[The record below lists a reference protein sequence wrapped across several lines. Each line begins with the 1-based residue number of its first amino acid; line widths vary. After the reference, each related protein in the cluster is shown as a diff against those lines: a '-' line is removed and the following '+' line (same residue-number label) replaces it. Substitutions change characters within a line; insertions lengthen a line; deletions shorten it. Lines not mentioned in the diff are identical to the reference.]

1 MENLICLLRMQLDL
15 NLGTSTRNPH
25 TASKAVDVKALA
37 KLSIEAGFLD
47 SVREHPYPHIQGIQV
62 LSDRKMLDHTICS
75 LSFDHLR
82 FGNFVVVLITE
93 KQSKVSIGL
102 FWTWQVQNAV
112 WGWLIVPGP
121 VSSSFG
127 YLWTLMIFMFFNT
140 PTHKSGKQC
149 ATNSL

>member
-1 MENLICLLRMQLDL
+1 MENLICLLRMQLNL

-47 SVREHPYPHIQGIQV
+47 SVREHPYPHIQGIP
-62 LSDRKMLDHTICS
+62 LSDRKVLDHTICS

-82 FGNFVVVLITE
+82 FGNSVVVLITE

-102 FWTWQVQNAV
+102 FWTWQVQNAI
-112 WGWLIVPGP
+112 WG
-121 VSSSFG
+121 
-127 YLWTLMIFMFFNT
+127 
-140 PTHKSGKQC
+140 
-149 ATNSL
+149 